1 MFAQISL
8 KTVLTVINEEIGIIA
23 AGTVM
28 EFFLERLGTFIYNK
42 SLDDAKLWFSKRME
56 DIEADFD
63 ILYK

>member
-1 MFAQISL
+1 
-8 KTVLTVINEEIGIIA
+8 
-23 AGTVM
+23 M